1 MEQAQFSAM
10 AGRVVAALPDVEP
23 VVPGWWTV
31 VGAFTPVV
39 ALAAAVVAAVVG
51 YRNLRQQQAAVA
63 AQVAA
68 HEQTLA
74 QKTAADARSEWW
86 RRTEWALEAAA
97 SANPALYAY
106 GTGMLGLLAT
116 STLADDAD
124 KELLDAVWR
133 NSSTGL
139 RDADIE
145 RLLLAADA
153 PPGLAA
159 GAEGPVGSGQ
169 LLETLRREILAARL
183 KVTLDDQLRRGTS
196 QTVKHL
202 AEMTLPPIP
211 VLP

>member
-10 AGRVVAALPDVEP
+10 AGMVVAALPDVEP

-51 YRNLRQQQAAVA
+51 YRNLRQQQAALA
-63 AQVAA
+63 AQVGA

-97 SANPALYAY
+97 SANPAMYAY
-106 GTGMLGLLAT
+106 GIGMLGLLAT

-139 RDADIE
+139 RDADIQ
-145 RLLLAADA
+145 RLLLAASA
-153 PPGLAA
+153 RPGLAE

-183 KVTLDDQLRRGTS
+183 KVTLDGQLRRGTS

-202 AEMTLPPIP
+202 AEMPLPPIP
-211 VLP
+211 GLP